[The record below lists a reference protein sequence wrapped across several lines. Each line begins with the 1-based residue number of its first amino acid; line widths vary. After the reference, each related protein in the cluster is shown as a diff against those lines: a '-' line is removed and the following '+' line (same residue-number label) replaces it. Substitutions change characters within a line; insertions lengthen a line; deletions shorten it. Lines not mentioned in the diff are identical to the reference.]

1 MTEAQNAWK
10 KQQKDT
16 SQGDK
21 PELIKNQGSVEQGR
35 GKGKAALK
43 RSQEGLVGT

>member
-1 MTEAQNAWK
+1 MTKAQDAWK

-21 PELIKNQGSVEQGR
+21 QELIQNQGSVE
-35 GKGKAALK
+35 
-43 RSQEGLVGT
+43 

>member
-1 MTEAQNAWK
+1 MTKAQDAWK
-10 KQQKDT
+10 KQKKDT

-21 PELIKNQGSVEQGR
+21 QELIQNEAAWSGG
-35 GKGKAALK
+35 GKRKAALN